1 MYNNSTYVT
10 LAAINEQLL
19 SISEGN
25 RKSIDGTLTI
35 VEYSEDETIPQE
47 VLDVVISSL
56 THQQAVDLVE
66 TTEWKH
72 INFI

>member
-1 MYNNSTYVT
+1 MFNNSTYIT
-10 LAAINEQLL
+10 LTAINAELL
-19 SISEGN
+19 GISNNN

-35 VEYSEDETIPQE
+35 VEYSEGETIPQE

-56 THQQAVDLVE
+56 THQQAIELVE
-66 TTEWKH
+66 TNEWKQ